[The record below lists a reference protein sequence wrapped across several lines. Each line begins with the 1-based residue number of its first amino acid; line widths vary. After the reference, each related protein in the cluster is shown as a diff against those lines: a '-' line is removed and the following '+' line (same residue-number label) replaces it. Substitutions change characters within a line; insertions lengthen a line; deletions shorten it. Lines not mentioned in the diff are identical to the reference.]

1 MEQALETIK
10 QDLNS
15 TRKAVG
21 TVIHLLEKINT
32 VVEDG
37 FEKVNLRLSNLEGKN
52 GMQGVNEQLG
62 SVNLKLQHIIKY
74 H

>member
-1 MEQALETIK
+1 
-10 QDLNS
+10 
-15 TRKAVG
+15 
-21 TVIHLLEKINT
+21 
-32 VVEDG
+32 VEDG